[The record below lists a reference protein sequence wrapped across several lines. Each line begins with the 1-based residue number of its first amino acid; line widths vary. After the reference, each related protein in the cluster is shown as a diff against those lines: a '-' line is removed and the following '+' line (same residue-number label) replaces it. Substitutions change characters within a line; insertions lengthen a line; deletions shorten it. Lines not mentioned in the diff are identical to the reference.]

1 MIISSD
7 FSFAIIFLC
16 PQLFFPSTWDLFFYH
31 LFIFS
36 SLSHSFIPSFFLFF
50 PFLWTFEKEKKLI
63 SRKSAMMLYLVTGN
77 MLPEQLIHEI
87 QCSQVVR
94 NHIHCSVT
102 YRLQLHLAAGIKWRK
117 ELCLGI
123 RKPTCHVFWIFL
135 SSTSWQ
141 PCVHHQ
147 YFLIFSLWP
156 AGHKSYHKPFYERS
170 SAVERSRRW
179 KLCLSILLKEQGVP
193 LARREK
199 NAGAGSCLERLTL
212 DSSCRQVS

>member
-7 FSFAIIFLC
+7 FNFTFIFLC
-16 PQLFFPSTWDLFFYH
+16 PQLFFPSTWDLFFFIIS
-31 LFIFS
+31 LFFLR
-36 SLSHSFIPSFFLFF
+36 SLILLFHPFVLFFLF
-50 PFLWTFEKEKKLI
+50 LWIFEKEKKLI
-63 SRKSAMMLYLVTGN
+63 KRKSAMMLYLVTGN
-77 MLPEQLIHEI
+77 MLAEQLIHE
-87 QCSQVVR
+87 CSQVVR

-102 YRLQLHLAAGIKWRK
+102 YRLQLHLAAGIQWRK
-117 ELCLGI
+117 ELILGK

-141 PCVHHQ
+141 PCVRHQ

-179 KLCLSILLKEQGVP
+179 KLCLSLLLKEQGVP

-199 NAGAGSCLERLTL
+199 NAGAGSCLQRLTL